1 MTGCPQMQAEVLIET
16 NDGRALRATHDAGV
30 AGTDYALQ
38 GRRLA
43 AKFERLVEPVLG
55 SERCGKLLRLLE
67 RVEQTP
73 VADLMAACAK
83 A

>member
-1 MTGCPQMQAEVLIET
+1 MQAEVVVET
-16 NDGRALRATHDAGV
+16 NDGRELRATHDAGLP
-30 AGTDYALQ
+30 GTDYAAQ
-38 GRRLA
+38 ARRLA

-55 SERCGKLLRLLE
+55 GERCGKLLRLLE